1 MKNNGISHE
10 HLGGYLTCFV
20 IMYLYLYIY
29 MYPYLCYWHSHS
41 EQSLVL
47 FNLGQYYCIILMLKY
62 FTVANTKKRLS
73 ASCFNFFQVLMD
85 WQTPGTS

>member
-1 MKNNGISHE
+1 
-10 HLGGYLTCFV
+10 
-20 IMYLYLYIY
+20 MYLYLYIY

-62 FTVANTKKRLS
+62 FTFANTKKRLS